1 MIDDWNPEFPA
12 SALRSASPTASAA
25 TQATT
30 PTSKTNNK
38 RSASGPTALP
48 PLSPASAAAQ
58 AAEIAS
64 LTRMGLLLP
73 ASAPAAASASTA
85 TAAADP
91 ATASSELRLRVFS
104 LNTWL
109 LPPPVVTAPELRIE
123 RILKMIRELN
133 PDIVLLQEVWRIEEV
148 ARFRRAFPQW
158 HVRSSGSTV
167 YNRGGLLTFSRHPI
181 VASGFVAFPIT
192 ADHTAVELS
201 AGKGALWVRCRIGHR
216 EVTAVNTH
224 LFAPHGER
232 ERAITVDQ
240 SHRVFALCATLPDPL
255 IVGGDFNLLPDVV
268 QPQYTER
275 FLDAGNNESTVP
287 RGTSVADFENNVARP
302 TRKID
307 YLLVRPAPGR
317 RPLFESNTVVIPRV
331 SDHAPIVGDITL
343 Y

>member
-1 MIDDWNPEFPA
+1 MAAIDDWNPEFPA
-12 SALRSASPTASAA
+12 SAVRGASTTASAA
-25 TQATT
+25 TQATK
-30 PTSKTNNK
+30 PTGKTSDK

-73 ASAPAAASASTA
+73 TSAPAAASASTPV
-85 TAAADP
+85 AAP
-91 ATASSELRLRVFS
+91 ATVSTELRLRVFS

-133 PDIVLLQEVWRIEEV
+133 PDIVLLQEVWRTEEV
-148 ARFRRAFPQW
+148 TRFRRAFPQW

-181 VASGFVAFPIT
+181 VASGFLAFPIT
-192 ADHTAVELS
+192 ADHTAVELA
-201 AGKGALWVRCRIGHR
+201 AGKGVLWVRCRIGNR
-216 EVTAVNTH
+216 EITAANTH

-232 ERAITVDQ
+232 ERAITADQ
-240 SHRVFALCATLPDPL
+240 SHRVFSLSATLPDPL
-255 IVGGDFNLLPDVV
+255 ILGGDFNLLPDVV

-275 FLDAGNNESTVP
+275 YLDAGNNESTVP

-307 YLLVRPAPGR
+307 YLLVRPASGTR
-317 RPLFESNTVVIPRV
+317 TLFESNTVVIPRL